1 MPRNERTPG
10 PSRGARG
17 SQNAQLGGLERP
29 ENTATVGQSQAGE
42 PAPIARRVAL
52 RAIHNRAG
60 HFLGLEVVHV

>member
-1 MPRNERTPG
+1 MARNERTPR

-17 SQNAQLGGLERP
+17 SKGAQLGGIEQG
-29 ENTATVGQSQAGE
+29 EDTGQ
-42 PAPIARRVAL
+42 PALPQDQGRKAPRLAL

>member
-10 PSRGARG
+10 PSHGARG
-17 SQNAQLGGLERP
+17 PKSAQLGGLERDDDMAADAP
-29 ENTATVGQSQAGE
+29 RQGE
-42 PAPIARRVAL
+42 PSHRLAL